1 MDIVELKD
9 AFTANQFTFET
20 NYKGR
25 IFEIVGVIDDIRR
38 TYDNTPVIVLGLAE
52 IEKAALSATGAYG
65 YTLDC
70 HFNNAKQVVEL
81 SKGQEVTVTG
91 LYTDGDLKL
100 MGCNI
105 VTDPGD

>member
-1 MDIVELKD
+1 M
-9 AFTANQFTFET
+9 
-20 NYKGR
+20 
-25 IFEIVGVIDDIRR
+25 GVIDDIRR

-81 SKGQEVTVTG
+81 SKGQKVTVTG

-105 VTDPGD
+105 VTDSGD